1 MNDKSPFLPLNP
13 DQASTAAVPIDALM
27 WALHAMTFIITLGV
41 MIGIIYFAIKYR
53 RGSKVD
59 RSNAPLE
66 HLVLE
71 LTWTI
76 IPFIISMGIFAWGA
90 ILYFANVRERE
101 GAMEIYVTGKQWMWK
116 IQHPNGKWEQN
127 ELHVPM
133 GRPVK
138 LTMTSEDVLHDFFI
152 PAFRLKMDVIPGRY
166 SNLHFEANTPG
177 RYHLFCAEYCGTYH
191 SGMVGSVVVMP
202 PAEYEKWLRTGNVQ
216 SSRAA
221 AGERLFR
228 QHGCSGCHGLNS
240 SVKAPLLEGIY
251 GQQRALQDGSFVVA
265 DERYLRDSIL
275 LPQKEIR
282 AGFKPVMPTYKG
294 RISESE
300 ILQIVEYLKTT
311 DTSNGTSNG
320 GANPY
325 GTGTVG
331 RDQQTARS
339 GVVEGSMERT
349 AVGDTINSSAPGSPR
364 NAETDLGGT
373 NRNVTGSMESTATGM
388 PRNSSTPNSQRNPRG
403 NVEGITTR

>member
-1 MNDKSPFLPLNP
+1 MNDKSPFLALNP
-13 DQASTAAVPIDALM
+13 AQASTTAVRSDALM
-27 WALHAMTFIITLGV
+27 WFLHILTAVITIGV
-41 MIGIIYFAIKYR
+41 MAGMIYFVIKYR
-53 RGSKVD
+53 RGARVD
-59 RSNAPLE
+59 RSNPPLE
-66 HLVLE
+66 HLALE

-90 ILYFANVRERE
+90 IIYFANVRERA
-101 GAMEIYVTGKQWMWK
+101 GAMEIYVVGKQWMWK
-116 IQHPNGKWEQN
+116 VQQPGGKWEQN
-127 ELHVPM
+127 ELHIPA
-133 GRPVK
+133 GRPIK

-152 PAFRLKMDVIPGRY
+152 PAFRVKQDVVPGRY
-166 SNLHFEANTPG
+166 TNLHFEATTPG

-191 SGMVGSVVVMP
+191 SGMVGSIVVMQ

-216 SSRAA
+216 TSRSA

-228 QHGCSGCHGLNS
+228 QYGCSGCHGLNS

-251 GQQRALQDGSFVVA
+251 GRQRALQDGSFQVA

-282 AGFKPVMPTYKG
+282 AGFKPVMPTFKG

-300 ILQIVEYLKTT
+300 ILQIIDYLKTT

-320 GANPY
+320 AANPY
-325 GTGTVG
+325 GTGTLG
-331 RDQQTARS
+331 SDEHAARS
-339 GVVEGSMERT
+339 GVVQGSMERT

-364 NAETDLGGT
+364 NADVGLGGNNSNT
-373 NRNVTGSMESTATGM
+373 TGSMESTATGM
-388 PRNSSTPNSQRNPRG
+388 TRNSSTPNSQRNPRG
-403 NVEGITTR
+403 NVEGIRR

>member
-13 DQASTAAVPIDALM
+13 PQASTTAVRVDVLM
-27 WALHAMTFIITLGV
+27 WALHILTLVITIGV
-41 MIGIIYFAIKYR
+41 MVGIIYFAIKYR
-53 RGSKVD
+53 RGSRVD
-59 RSNAPLE
+59 RSNPPLE
-66 HLVLE
+66 HLALE

-90 ILYFANVRERE
+90 IIYFSNVRERR
-101 GAMEIYVTGKQWMWK
+101 GAMEIYVTGKEWMWK
-116 IQHPNGKWEQN
+116 IQKPNGKWEQN

-152 PAFRLKMDVIPGRY
+152 PAFRVKQDVVPGRY
-166 SNLHFEANTPG
+166 TNLHFEATTPG

-228 QHGCSGCHGLNS
+228 QYGCSGCHGLNS

-251 GQQRALQDGSFVVA
+251 GRQRALQDGSFQVA
-265 DERYLRDSIL
+265 DDRYLRDSIL
-275 LPQKEIR
+275 LPQKEVR
-282 AGFKPVMPTYKG
+282 AGFKPVMPTFKG
-294 RISESE
+294 RISEGE
-300 ILQIVEYLKTT
+300 VLQIIDYLKST

-320 GANPY
+320 SANPY
-325 GTGTVG
+325 GTGVLG
-331 RDQQTARS
+331 KDEHAARA
-339 GVVEGSMERT
+339 GVVEGSFERT
-349 AVGDTINSSAPGSPR
+349 PVGDTINSSAPGSPR
-364 NAETDLGGT
+364 NSDVELGGES
-373 NRNVTGSMESTATGM
+373 RNITGSFESTPLGTT
-388 PRNSSTPNSQRNPRG
+388 PNSSSPQSQRNPRG
-403 NVEGITTR
+403 NVERMTR